1 MAYEMDVKF
10 TEKNAVFN
18 AEFGGVEFLPTRI
31 MPATKDTLGGVKI
44 GDGLTITSDGTLS
57 AEAFILWNTTAY
69 WESQRSL
76 ITQQGV
82 LYVYNDYRVVDGVKY
97 PNFKIGDGT
106 TYLVDLPFNSI
117 DQAIAEKVDELQA
130 AVQEHV
136 ADTTSHVS
144 ESDRESWN
152 NKVTSY
158 ISEEEPEQL
167 VLSKL

>member
-31 MPATKDTLGGVKI
+31 MPATKDTLGGIKV
-44 GDGLTITSDGTLS
+44 GEGLTITSDGTLS
-57 AEAFILWNTTAY
+57 ADAYIEWNTVAY

-76 ITQQGV
+76 VTKAGV
-82 LYVYNDYRVVDGVKY
+82 IYVYNDYRVVDGVKY
-97 PNFKIGDGT
+97 PNFKIGDGK

-117 DQAIAEKVDELQA
+117 DPAIAEELDRLVERVDD
-130 AVQEHV
+130 HI
-136 ADTTSHVS
+136 ADTESHVS
-144 ESDRESWN
+144 ESDREFWN
-152 NKVTSY
+152 NKVTSF
-158 ISEEEPEQL
+158 ISEDNPEQL